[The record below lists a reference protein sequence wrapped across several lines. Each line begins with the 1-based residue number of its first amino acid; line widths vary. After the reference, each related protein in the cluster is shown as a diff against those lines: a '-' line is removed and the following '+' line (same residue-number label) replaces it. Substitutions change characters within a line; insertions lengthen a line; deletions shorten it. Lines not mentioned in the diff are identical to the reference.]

1 MPCWNVFLGCK
12 PGTNDPNSAME
23 QAIPLSLPVSLSLSV
38 SAPQCTHIIYLPN
51 AATAAA
57 EILITAAR
65 RERGPR

>member
-1 MPCWNVFLGCK
+1 MFSWVANLAPMTPTLLWSK
-12 PGTNDPNSAME
+12 R
-23 QAIPLSLPVSLSLSV
+23 SLFPSPSLSLSV